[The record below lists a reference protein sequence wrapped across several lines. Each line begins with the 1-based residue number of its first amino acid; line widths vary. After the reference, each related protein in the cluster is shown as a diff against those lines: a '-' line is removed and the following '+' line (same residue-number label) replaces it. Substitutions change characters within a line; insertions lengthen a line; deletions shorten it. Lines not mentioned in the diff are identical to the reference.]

1 LPLQTFS
8 FPGHE
13 FKQFIDQTLMICSV
27 LAVRRAITIK
37 QHALDLVLQSTIFL
51 LFLVNGCSHLLFCRD
66 LDTSIAYCFVDEVAL
81 PEESLSFNAMP
92 GESSGQSL
100 SFRKAENVVCL
111 L

>member
-1 LPLQTFS
+1 
-8 FPGHE
+8 
-13 FKQFIDQTLMICSV
+13 
-27 LAVRRAITIK
+27 
-37 QHALDLVLQSTIFL
+37 
-51 LFLVNGCSHLLFCRD
+51 LLFCRD

-81 PEESLSFNAMP
+81 PEESLSFNALP